1 MVGELSKQPPWVCTA
16 AHVVFDATGAL
27 ADEEAVRTA
36 IERSQGGI
44 CGVSIMIKHGMPV
57 TWELHYNGHVAGGDP
72 HATPQAP

>member
-16 AHVVFDATGAL
+16 AHVVF
-27 ADEEAVRTA
+27 E
-36 IERSQGGI
+36 GGI
-44 CGVSIMIKHGMPV
+44 CSVSIMLKHGMPV